1 MYTLYM
7 HILNRNN
14 IYGLMSA
21 LVSDKI
27 HSDLSDAVISTSI
40 LTSYIPIPVIEVTNF
55 AMTLTKEIKE
65 AFNNT
70 IVSKTDV
77 YYITISKKRTKVFT
91 WVDLEPEVPHPFE
104 KIGEIVLE
112 LPSLEWETLFN
123 ILEEIKDFFQE
134 NLC

>member
-14 IYGLMSA
+14 IYGL
-21 LVSDKI
+21 VSDKI
-27 HSDLSDAVISTSI
+27 HSDLSDSVISTSI
-40 LTSYIPIPVIEVTNF
+40 LTSYIPIPPNEVTNF

-70 IVSKTDV
+70 SVSKTDV
-77 YYITISKKRTKVFT
+77 YYVTISKKRTKVFT
-91 WVDLEPEVPHPFE
+91 WVDLEADVPHPYDT
-104 KIGEIVLE
+104 IGKLVLE
-112 LPSLEWETLFN
+112 LPLLEWELLFD
-123 ILEEIKDFFQE
+123 ILEKVKDFFQE

>member
-14 IYGLMSA
+14 IYGL
-21 LVSDKI
+21 VSDKI
-27 HSDLSDAVISTSI
+27 HSDLSDVVISTTV
-40 LTSYIPIPVIEVTNF
+40 LTSYIPIPPNEVTNF

-70 IVSKTDV
+70 SVSKTDV
-77 YYITISKKRTKVFT
+77 YYVTISKKRTKVYT

-104 KIGEIVLE
+104 KIAEIVLE
-112 LPSLEWETLFN
+112 LPLLEWETLFN
-123 ILEEIKDFFQE
+123 ILEETRDFFQE

>member
-1 MYTLYM
+1 MYTIYM

-14 IYGLMSA
+14 IYGL
-21 LVSDKI
+21 VSDKI
-27 HSDLSDAVISTSI
+27 HSDLSDSVISTSI
-40 LTSYIPIPVIEVTNF
+40 LTSYIPIPPNEVTNF

-70 IVSKTDV
+70 SVSKTDV
-77 YYITISKKRTKVFT
+77 YYVTISKKRTKVYT

-112 LPSLEWETLFN
+112 LPLLEWETLFN

>member
-1 MYTLYM
+1 MYTMYM

-14 IYGLMSA
+14 IYGL
-21 LVSDKI
+21 VSDKI
-27 HSDLSDAVISTSI
+27 HSDLSDSVISTSI
-40 LTSYIPIPVIEVTNF
+40 LTSYIPIPPNEVTNF
-55 AMTLTKEIKE
+55 AMSLTKEIKE

-70 IVSKTDV
+70 SVSKTDI
-77 YYITISKKRTKVFT
+77 YYVTISKKRTKVYT

-112 LPSLEWETLFN
+112 LPLLEWETLFN

>member
-14 IYGLMSA
+14 IYGL
-21 LVSDKI
+21 VSDKI
-27 HSDLSDAVISTSI
+27 HSDLSDAVISTTV
-40 LTSYIPIPVIEVTNF
+40 LTSYIPIPPNEVTNF

-70 IVSKTDV
+70 SVSKTDV
-77 YYITISKKRTKVFT
+77 YYVTISKKRTKVYT
-91 WVDLEPEVPHPFE
+91 WVDLEPEVHHPFE
-104 KIGEIVLE
+104 KIAEIVLE
-112 LPSLEWETLFN
+112 LPLLEWETLFN
-123 ILEEIKDFFQE
+123 ILEETRDFFQE